1 MYRLFRILIVFVI
14 VFAIAAPVFAQDG
27 APAPISPETALSS
40 LLRLL
45 NDVTYI
51 PATAAGVIVLTS
63 AIAIV
68 LFKLGVEL
76 SGNVRFLLALT
87 IQVAVWIAY
96 TLSTRAGLE
105 VRFDQIWTALIT
117 IVQAFLP
124 LLGSFALGHA
134 GYEYFKAN
142 GYPVLGFSPSLQD
155 GSKAQRETVLE
166 LDRSERGN

>member
-27 APAPISPETALSS
+27 APAPISPETFLSG
-40 LLRLL
+40 LFRLV
-45 NDVTYI
+45 NDLTYM
-51 PATAAGVIVLTS
+51 PTTGVGVILLTS
-63 AIAIV
+63 TVSLI
-68 LFKLGVEL
+68 LFKFGVEL
-76 SGNVRFLLALT
+76 SGNVRFLLALS
-87 IQVAVWIAY
+87 IQVVVWVAY
-96 TLSTRAGLE
+96 TLSSRAGLE
-105 VRFDQIWTALIT
+105 VQFMQWYEA
-117 IVQAFLP
+117 VEP
-124 LLGSFALGHA
+124 LLRALLPFIGSFALGHA